1 MLKNSLRQVKVNLQK
16 RNSLPLHHS
25 EIRMY
30 VVNFNLLLLG
40 SMKIKYKSFVG
51 HHSYCNL
58 QMQYFEGI
66 FEKGLSCL
74 TDYLRSKR
82 IFLHFSGDSVFAHNQ
97 HSFFFTFTN
106 FFFICLCYFGK
117 DMAKETFELFCL
129 VIESFSKLS
138 YGEVI

>member
-16 RNSLPLHHS
+16 RNSLPLHRS

-30 VVNFNLLLLG
+30 IVNFNLLLLG
-40 SMKIKYKSFVG
+40 SMGMNEESSEIY
-51 HHSYCNL
+51 HSYYNL

-66 FEKGLSCL
+66 TEKGLSCL
-74 TDYLRSKR
+74 TDYFRSKR
-82 IFLHFSGDSVFAHNQ
+82 IFLHFSGDSVLAHNQ

-117 DMAKETFELFCL
+117 RL
-129 VIESFSKLS
+129 LS
-138 YGEVI
+138 CFA

>member
-1 MLKNSLRQVKVNLQK
+1 MLKNSLRKVKVNLQK
-16 RNSLPLHHS
+16 RNSLPLHRS

-30 VVNFNLLLLG
+30 IVNFNLLLLG
-40 SMKIKYKSFVG
+40 SMKMNYKSFVRN
-51 HHSYCNL
+51 HSYCNL

-97 HSFFFTFTN
+97 HSFFFHIHEFL
-106 FFFICLCYFGK
+106 FYLSLLLWQ
-117 DMAKETFELFCL
+117 ETFELFCL

-138 YGEVI
+138 YGEII